1 MEERGNCFLAVI
13 HESSTTQC
21 HDERERERERS
32 EAVWLVETLS
42 YHRDVNMNTAPT
54 DVVT

>member
-21 HDERERERERS
+21 HDERERERERG
-32 EAVWLVETLS
+32 VKQCG
-42 YHRDVNMNTAPT
+42 
-54 DVVT
+54 